1 MLWSDWLVV
10 DLIGCHLIFII
21 HLQRMVLID
30 DIGYGILGE
39 GGSCVV
45 VGGVGVGVGVG
56 VGGGGAL
63 VIANGLD
70 EVVVI
75 GGVHAVRLIKCV

>member
-45 VGGVGVGVGVG
+45 VGGVG
-56 VGGGGAL
+56 GGGAL
-63 VIANGLD
+63 VVANGLE

>member
-1 MLWSDWLVV
+1 
-10 DLIGCHLIFII
+10 
-21 HLQRMVLID
+21 MVLID

-45 VGGVGVGVGVG
+45 VGGVG
-56 VGGGGAL
+56 GGGAL
-63 VIANGLD
+63 VVANGLE